1 MNTQPCPGLSLEY
14 FPPKSES
21 GVEQLNKTRTQLAA
35 LCPEFCS
42 VTFGAGG
49 STRQGT
55 LDTVLAIRE
64 QGLNGAPH
72 LSGIGASEQQIREI
86 IEQYRGHGINK
97 IIALRGDLPSGTVE
111 SGAFRYAAELV
122 AFIRETTGD
131 WFEIGVAAYPEAH
144 PQSHNYDQDIL
155 HFKAKVD
162 AGAHLAITQY
172 FFNPDAYFH
181 FVDSCRKLNINIPI
195 IPGIMPILGFSRLQR
210 FSELCGTEIP
220 RWVTRRMES
229 YGDDMA
235 SVRAFGLDVVTAM
248 CERLLSQGAPGLHF
262 YTMNRA
268 SLTTE
273 ICQRLYGKR
282 PATT

>member
-1 MNTQPCPGLSLEY
+1 MNTPFCCGLSFEY

-21 GVEQLNKTRTQLAA
+21 GAEQLKQTRLRLAT
-35 LCPEFCS
+35 LRPEFCS

-72 LSGIGASEQQIREI
+72 ISCIGTSKQQIRET
-86 IEQYRGHGINK
+86 IESYRGHGITSVV
-97 IIALRGDLPSGTVE
+97 ALRGDLPSGTME

-122 AFIRETTGD
+122 AFIREVSGD
-131 WFEIGVAAYPEAH
+131 WFKIGVAAYPEAH
-144 PQSHNYDQDIL
+144 PQSRNYEQDVR
-155 HFKAKVD
+155 HFKSKVD
-162 AGAHLAITQY
+162 AGANLAITQY

-181 FVDSCRKLNINIPI
+181 FVDCCQKINIDIPI

-210 FSELCGTEIP
+210 FSELCGAEIP
-220 RWVTRRMES
+220 RWITRRMES
-229 YGDDMA
+229 YGDDVD
-235 SVRAFGLDVVTAM
+235 SIRAFGLDVVTRM
-248 CERLLSQGAPGLHF
+248 CERLLDHDAPGLHF

-268 SLTTE
+268 SLTME
-273 ICQRLYGKR
+273 ICHRLSGR
-282 PATT
+282 LPATA